1 MFYCNICGKKFEKFS
16 SLGAHKVHHIEN
28 SKEIFRESKKRLLEE
43 KFGLEQNFNVHCFL
57 CKNVFIVSE
66 REKLFPKKDKYFC
79 SKRCSRKYSSTVDS
93 KKNIKISDSLKKHY
107 SLKKKIKTSV
117 CSSCKKEFEQ
127 KRMENGKWSQRKTCS
142 EICLSERNSMK
153 GKNTGDSNGMY
164 GVSPENTKRIKVKSE
179 KEPRIEFY
187 VKSSFEARFI
197 SDLNSDA
204 QISNFIYEPKEY
216 RVFYIEDNKQRT
228 YQPDFLVNGK
238 VIEIK
243 NPWNAKLEET
253 KIKEKAFRNQFPNI
267 EYEIKILK

>member
-1 MFYCNICGKKFEKFS
+1 MICENCKTNHSGDYGSGRFCSLKCSKSFS
-16 SLGAHKVHHIEN
+16 TKSKR
-28 SKEIFRESKKRLLEE
+28 KEINDKVSETLKEKLKQRKKNNIFLE
-43 KFGLEQNFNVHCFL
+43 
-57 CKNVFIVSE
+57 CKN
-66 REKLFPKKDKYFC
+66 
-79 SKRCSRKYSSTVDS
+79 
-93 KKNIKISDSLKKHY
+93 
-107 SLKKKIKTSV
+107 
-117 CSSCKKEFEQ
+117 CKKEFEVIWN
-127 KRMENGKWSQRKTCS
+127 KRNQECCSRTCS
-142 EICLSERNSMK
+142 VSIRKNDPKWREKISSSMK